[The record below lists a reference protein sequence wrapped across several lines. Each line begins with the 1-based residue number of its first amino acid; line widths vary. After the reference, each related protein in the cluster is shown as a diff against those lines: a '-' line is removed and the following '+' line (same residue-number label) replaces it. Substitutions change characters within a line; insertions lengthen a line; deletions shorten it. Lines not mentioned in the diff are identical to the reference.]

1 MTVQEW
7 SDAYAQAWRDRDA
20 EAAAAL
26 FTDGCLYRD
35 HPLQEAH
42 RGTEGVRAYWADVT
56 STQDR
61 VDVRMGTPVESSDG
75 RRAAVE
81 FWVRMLNGGAEVTLI
96 GILFLRFAEDGRCE
110 ELRETWLFEQGDHAP
125 HEGWGT

>member
-1 MTVQEW
+1 MTVQQW
-7 SDAYAQAWRDRDA
+7 IDAYAQAWRDRDA
-20 EAAAAL
+20 EAAARL
-26 FTDGCLYRD
+26 FTEDALYRD

-42 RGTEGVRAYWADVT
+42 RGTDGVRSYWANVT

-61 VDVRMGTPVESSDG
+61 VDVRMGRPVESADG

-81 FWVRMLNGGAEVTLI
+81 FWVRMLNSGAEVTLI
-96 GILFLRFAEDGRCE
+96 GIMLLRFEEDGRCE
-110 ELRETWLFEQGDHAP
+110 DLRETWLFEPVDHAP

>member
-1 MTVQEW
+1 MAVQQW
-7 SDAYAQAWRDRDA
+7 VDAYAQAWRDRDA
-20 EAAAAL
+20 GAAASL
-26 FTDGCLYRD
+26 FTDESRYVS
-35 HPLQEAH
+35 HPLQDPHHGAD
-42 RGTEGVRAYWADVT
+42 GVRSYWRDVT

-61 VDVRMGTPVESSDG
+61 VDVRMGNPIESSDG

-110 ELRETWLFEQGDHAP
+110 ELRETYFVEPADHPP

>member
-1 MTVQEW
+1 VTVEEW
-7 SDAYAQAWRDRDA
+7 VNAYAEAWRTRDA
-20 EAAAAL
+20 DAAAEL
-26 FTDGCLYRD
+26 FTDDCAYRE

-42 RGTEGVRAYWADVT
+42 RGAAGVHAYWGNVT

-61 VDVRMGTPVESSDG
+61 VDVRMGRPVESPDG

-81 FWVRMLNGGAEVTLI
+81 FWVRMLNGGAEVTLV
-96 GILFLRFAEDGRCE
+96 GILFLRFSAEGRCE
-110 ELRETWLFEQGDHAP
+110 ELRETWMFEPGGHAP